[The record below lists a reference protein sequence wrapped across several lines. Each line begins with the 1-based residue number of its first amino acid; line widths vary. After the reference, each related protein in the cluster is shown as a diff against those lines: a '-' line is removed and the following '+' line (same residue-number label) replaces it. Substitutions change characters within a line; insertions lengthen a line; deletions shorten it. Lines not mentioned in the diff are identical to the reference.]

1 MSGVSKK
8 EVEDFISMF
17 PTTSENPK
25 IVRISSYKKTGKQE
39 YEISLDQDISS
50 ISAYELVRRDK

>member
-1 MSGVSKK
+1 MAGMNSKD
-8 EVEDFISMF
+8 VEEFISLF

-25 IVRISSYKKTGKQE
+25 RVRISSYRKTGKQE

-50 ISAYELVRRDK
+50 ISVYDLIRREK